1 MMRTRW
7 AARQL
12 AGSGGSG
19 SGDLAHRA
27 VSGASMAS
35 LRAVYGT
42 ADPHNKVPHCNS
54 CLSCCQDV
62 THRPH
67 RVSACCMLSWA
78 GVC

>member
-42 ADPHNKVPHCNS
+42 ADPLNKVLRCT
-54 CLSCCQDV
+54 QA
-62 THRPH
+62 
-67 RVSACCMLSWA
+67 VS
-78 GVC
+78 